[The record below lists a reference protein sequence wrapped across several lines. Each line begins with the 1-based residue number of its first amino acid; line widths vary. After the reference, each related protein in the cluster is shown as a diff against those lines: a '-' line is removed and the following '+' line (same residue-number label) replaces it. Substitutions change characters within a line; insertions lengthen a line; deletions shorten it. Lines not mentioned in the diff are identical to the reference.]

1 MLHCTSGFRGW
12 QLRRNCV
19 PGVEQAVIGGD
30 VSGEWR
36 AHERNPACQH
46 VIRQMPIAF
55 IKPKST
61 LHRVAAVGDER
72 HAAYSDPDFWAGRCF
87 TATPSAQP
95 RSLVHGETMSRVSI
109 KTKDDLPANLRP
121 LWDKMTTYGAFENQA
136 GVMAHRPPIFE
147 HIWSLLV
154 DLANEAVLSKR
165 HLELALVTVSLLN
178 KCTYCVSHH
187 APKLAIQGVSEEG
200 AQRLLDYKDHP
211 ELDDVDRLV
220 VEYAIAVT
228 NNWNKTRDEVFTRL
242 REHFSEAQIVELTW
256 RIALCGAFN
265 RFNDILQFDIEQGVP
280 VREAAE

>member
-1 MLHCTSGFRGW
+1 M
-12 QLRRNCV
+12 
-19 PGVEQAVIGGD
+19 EEA
-30 VSGEWR
+30 
-36 AHERNPACQH
+36 
-46 VIRQMPIAF
+46 
-55 IKPKST
+55 
-61 LHRVAAVGDER
+61 
-72 HAAYSDPDFWAGRCF
+72 
-87 TATPSAQP
+87 
-95 RSLVHGETMSRVSI
+95 MSRVSI
-109 KTKDDLPANLRP
+109 KTKADLPAELQP

-136 GVMAHRPPIFE
+136 GVMAHRPPIFK

-154 DLANEAVLSKR
+154 DLADEAVVSKR
-165 HLELALVTVSLLN
+165 YLELALVTVSLLN

-200 AQRLLDYKDHP
+200 AERLLDYKDHP

-228 NNWNKTRDEVFTRL
+228 NNSNRTRDEVFTRL

-265 RFNDILQFDIEQGVP
+265 RFNDILQFDIEQGVV